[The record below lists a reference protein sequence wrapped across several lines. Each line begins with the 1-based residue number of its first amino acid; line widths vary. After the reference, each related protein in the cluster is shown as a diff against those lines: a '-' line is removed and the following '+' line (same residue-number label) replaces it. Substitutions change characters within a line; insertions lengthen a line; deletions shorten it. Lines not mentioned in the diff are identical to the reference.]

1 MVSISPTLYEQ
12 LLRQNPFAKKLQT
25 QIVSTEKLFK
35 KFSCEKAARKMLVKL
50 TPEQLAR
57 DKELACFVVPSV
69 TKKKS
74 FITITQGQKR
84 EKMRPGDNFIKL
96 FSALFKPLSAYF
108 HTF

>member
-1 MVSISPTLYEQ
+1 MSISPTLHER

-35 KFSCEKAARKMLVKL
+35 KLSYEKATRKMLVKL

-57 DKELACFVVPSV
+57 DKELVCFVVPSM

-74 FITITQGQKR
+74 SITSTQGQKG

-96 FSALFKPLSAYF
+96 FSA
-108 HTF
+108 